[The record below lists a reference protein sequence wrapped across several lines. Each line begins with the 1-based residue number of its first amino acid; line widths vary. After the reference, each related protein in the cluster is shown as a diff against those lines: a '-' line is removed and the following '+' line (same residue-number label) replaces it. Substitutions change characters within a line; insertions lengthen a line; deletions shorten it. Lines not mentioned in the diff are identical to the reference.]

1 MTATAPTNPDPS
13 APDPS
18 APDRAA
24 GPVISLQGLVK
35 DFGAHRVVDGV
46 DLDIARG
53 EFLSLLGPS
62 GCGKTT
68 MLRMIGGFEEPTAG
82 DILLSGSS
90 VVGVPPHRRTVNT
103 VFQAYALFPHMSVA
117 QNVAY
122 GLRQNKTPKAEIAT
136 RVKEA
141 LRLVRM
147 EEFADRAPRKL
158 SGGQQQRVAIA
169 RAIVNR
175 PDVLLLDE
183 PLSALDRQ
191 LRERMQVE
199 LKLLQREVG
208 ITFVFVTHDQAE
220 ALVMSDRIVVMNSG
234 RIEQVGTPQEVY
246 QRPRTAFVASF
257 VGTQNFADATLA
269 ADGTA
274 SSATTVFRPSPDA
287 VAAYEP
293 GDALRLAL
301 RAEVVRVGTTEPT
314 QPENKTTGTLAGIS
328 FLGGEIQ
335 YVVIGSDGREIF
347 ARTAVRDAAELRTGQ
362 VVWCAWEP
370 DAVLVFG
377 DQDRDGA

>member
-1 MTATAPTNPDPS
+1 MTATAPAT
-13 APDPS
+13 APATTT
-18 APDRAA
+18 AP
-24 GPVISLQGLVK
+24 VVSLRGIVK
-35 DFGAHRVVDGV
+35 EFGAQRAVDGV
-46 DLDIARG
+46 DLDIAQG

-68 MLRMIGGFEEPTAG
+68 LLRMIGGFEEPDAG
-82 DILLSGSS
+82 DILLGGTS

-122 GLRQNKTPKAEIAT
+122 GLRQRRTPRAEIAS

-147 EEFADRAPRKL
+147 EDFAHRPPRKL

-191 LRERMQVE
+191 LREKMQVE

-208 ITFVFVTHDQAE
+208 ITFVFVTHDQGE
-220 ALVMSDRIVVMNSG
+220 ALVMSDRIVVMKSG
-234 RIEQVGTPQEVY
+234 RIEQVGSPQEIY
-246 QRPRTAFVASF
+246 ERPSSAFVASF
-257 VGTQNFADATLA
+257 VGTQNFADATLRDSGVAESA
-269 ADGTA
+269 ATR
-274 SSATTVFRPSPDA
+274 FEPLPDA
-287 VAAYEP
+287 LTSYGV
-293 GDALRLAL
+293 GDGLRLAL
-301 RAEVVRVGTTEPT
+301 RAEAVRVSADEPA
-314 QPENKTTGTLAGIS
+314 QPTNKIAGRLAGTS

-335 YVVIGSDGREIF
+335 YVVIGSDGQEIF
-347 ARTAVRDAAELRTGQ
+347 ARTPLRDAADVRAGDH
-362 VVWCAWEP
+362 VWCSWAPES
-370 DAVLVFG
+370 VLVFPA
-377 DQDRDGA
+377 GAQR

>member
-1 MTATAPTNPDPS
+1 MTVTTETVAPTG
-13 APDPS
+13 ATV
-18 APDRAA
+18 
-24 GPVISLQGLVK
+24 PVISLRGIVK
-35 DFGAHRVVDGV
+35 EFGTQRAVDGL
-46 DLDIARG
+46 DLDIAQG

-68 MLRMIGGFEEPTAG
+68 LLRMIGGFEEPDAG
-82 DILLSGSS
+82 EILLSGSS

-122 GLRQNKTPKAEIAT
+122 GLRQRRTPRAEIAG

-147 EEFADRAPRKL
+147 EEFAHRPPRKL

-208 ITFVFVTHDQAE
+208 ITFVFVTHDQGE
-220 ALVMSDRIVVMNSG
+220 ALVMSDRIVVMKSG

-246 QRPRTAFVASF
+246 ERPGSAFVASF
-257 VGTQNFADATLA
+257 IGTQNFADATLREGGVVASEATRFAPPA
-269 ADGTA
+269 AALASYAVGDG
-274 SSATTVFRPSPDA
+274 
-287 VAAYEP
+287 
-293 GDALRLAL
+293 LRVAL
-301 RAEVVRVGTTEPT
+301 RAEAVRVSAGEPDQPANKIAGRLVGT
-314 QPENKTTGTLAGIS
+314 S

-335 YVVIGSDGREIF
+335 YVVIGADGKEVF
-347 ARTAVRDAAELRTGQ
+347 ARTPVRDAADVSVGDP
-362 VVWCAWEP
+362 VWCSWAP
-370 DAVLVFG
+370 DSVLVFPAG
-377 DQDRDGA
+377 EDR

>member
-1 MTATAPTNPDPS
+1 MNAVATAPATGPMASADP
-13 APDPS
+13 
-18 APDRAA
+18 
-24 GPVISLQGLVK
+24 VVSLRGIVK
-35 DFGAHRVVDGV
+35 DFGGQLAVNGV
-46 DLDIARG
+46 DLDIASG

-68 MLRMIGGFEEPTAG
+68 LLRMIGGFEEPDSG
-82 DILLSGSS
+82 DILLGGKS
-90 VVGVPPHRRTVNT
+90 VIGVPPHRRTVNT

-122 GLRQNKTPKAEIAT
+122 GLRQRRTPRAEIAT

-147 EEFADRAPRKL
+147 DEYADRAPRKL

-208 ITFVFVTHDQAE
+208 ITFVFVTHDQGE
-220 ALVMSDRIVVMNSG
+220 ALVMSDRIVVMRSG
-234 RIEQVGTPQEVY
+234 RIEQVGSPQEIY
-246 QRPRTAFVASF
+246 ERPGSAFVASF
-257 VGTQNFADATLA
+257 IGTQNFTDAT
-269 ADGTA
+269 
-274 SSATTVFRPSPDA
+274 
-287 VAAYEP
+287 VAAGGIAESAVGSFAP
-293 GDALRLAL
+293 AGDSLSSYAVGDGLRIAL
-301 RAEVVRVGTTEPT
+301 RAESVRVGATAPA
-314 QPENKTTGTLAGIS
+314 QPSNKLQGRLAGSS

-335 YVVIGSDGREIF
+335 YVVIAADGTEVF
-347 ARTAVRDAAELRTGQ
+347 ARMPLREAPEVSPGDT
-362 VVWCAWEP
+362 VWCSWDPAS
-370 DAVLVFG
+370 VLVFPAG
-377 DQDRDGA
+377 DPR

>member
-1 MTATAPTNPDPS
+1 MTSTADAVTKQ
-13 APDPS
+13 
-18 APDRAA
+18 AA
-24 GPVISLQGLVK
+24 PVISLKGIVK
-35 DFGAHRVVDGV
+35 EFGGQRAVNGV
-46 DLDIARG
+46 DLDIAQG

-68 MLRMIGGFEEPTAG
+68 LLRMIGGFEEPTEG

-90 VVGVPPHRRTVNT
+90 VVGIPPHRRTVNT

-122 GLRQNKTPKAEIAT
+122 GLRQRKTPRAEISS
-136 RVKEA
+136 RVQEA

-147 EEFADRAPRKL
+147 EEFANRPPKKL

-183 PLSALDRQ
+183 PLSALDRK
-191 LRERMQVE
+191 LREQMQVE

-208 ITFVFVTHDQAE
+208 ITFVFVTHDQGE
-220 ALVMSDRIVVMNSG
+220 ALVMSDRIVVMKDG
-234 RIEQVGTPQEVY
+234 RIEQVGSPQDVY
-246 QRPRTAFVASF
+246 ERPSSSFVASF
-257 VGTQNFADATLA
+257 VGTQNFADATLG

-274 SSATTVFRPSPDA
+274 TSAATVFAPPAGELSPFST
-287 VAAYEP
+287 
-293 GDALRLAL
+293 GDSLRLAL
-301 RAEVVRVGTTEPT
+301 RAEAIRVTAEEPA
-314 QPENKTTGTLAGIS
+314 QAANKIPGRLAGSS

-335 YVVIGSDGREIF
+335 YVVIGSDGKEIF
-347 ARTAVRDAAELRTGQ
+347 ARTPVRDAAPVNPGDT
-362 VVWCAWEP
+362 VWCSWAPES
-370 DAVLVFG
+370 VLVFAG
-377 DQDRDGA
+377 GVA

>member
-1 MTATAPTNPDPS
+1 MTTSTIAAAETTAATV
-13 APDPS
+13 
-18 APDRAA
+18 
-24 GPVISLQGLVK
+24 PVISLHGVVK
-35 DFGAHRVVDGV
+35 EFGDHRAVDGV

-68 MLRMIGGFEEPTAG
+68 LLRMIGGFEEPDAG
-82 DILLSGSS
+82 DIRLAGDS

-122 GLRQNKTPKAEIAT
+122 GLRQRRTPRGEIAS

-147 EEFADRAPRKL
+147 EEFADRQPRKL

-220 ALVMSDRIVVMNSG
+220 ALVMSDRIVVMNAG

-246 QRPRTAFVASF
+246 QRPGSAFVASF
-257 VGTQNFADATLA
+257 VGTENFADVVLGP
-269 ADGTA
+269 DGVA
-274 SSATTVFRPSPDA
+274 EGCGARFAVSPDQ
-287 VAAYEP
+287 VAPYTA
-293 GDALRLAL
+293 GDSLRLAL
-301 RAEVVRVGTTEPT
+301 RAESVRVSAAEPA
-314 QPENKTTGTLAGIS
+314 QPADKVAGRLAGTS

-335 YVVIGSDGREIF
+335 YVVIGPDGTELF
-347 ARTAVRDAAELRTGQ
+347 ARTPLRDAADVQAGDT
-362 VVWCAWEP
+362 VWCSWDPE
-370 DAVLVFG
+370 AVLVFPA
-377 DQDRDGA
+377 GAGS

>member
-1 MTATAPTNPDPS
+1 MSTAPITVD
-13 APDPS
+13 AVTT
-18 APDRAA
+18 A
-24 GPVISLQGLVK
+24 PVISLQGIVK
-35 DFGAHRVVDGV
+35 SFGQRRVVDQI

-68 MLRMIGGFEEPTAG
+68 MLRMIGGFEEPDAG
-82 DILLSGSS
+82 DILLAGAS
-90 VVGVPPHRRTVNT
+90 VLGVPPHRRTVNT

-117 QNVAY
+117 QNVAF
-122 GLRQNKTPKAEIAT
+122 GLRQRRTPRKETAV

-147 EEFADRAPRKL
+147 EEFSDSPPRQL

-220 ALVMSDRIVVMNSG
+220 ALVMSDRVVVMNEG
-234 RIEQVGTPQEVY
+234 RIEQVGTPQQVY
-246 QRPRTAFVASF
+246 QQPATAFVATF
-257 VGTQNFADATLA
+257 VGTQNLAHGTLE
-269 ADGTA
+269 ADGTLRYRSTRFA
-274 SSATTVFRPSPDA
+274 PTPPTVAPYT
-287 VAAYEP
+287 V
-293 GDALRLAL
+293 GDPLRLAL
-301 RAEVVRVGTTEPT
+301 RAEQIRVSSDEPAVAT
-314 QPENKTTGTLAGIS
+314 NKTSGELAGVS

-335 YVVIGSDGREIF
+335 YVVITPGGTEVV
-347 ARTAVRDAAELRTGQ
+347 ARTAVRDAPEVQTGDT
-362 VVWCAWEP
+362 VWCSWAPESI
-370 DAVLVFG
+370 LVYPG
-377 DQDRDGA
+377 EDPA